1 MSSQSR
7 FSVGDKVLVLS
18 PDRDANGNEGVVYGP
33 GWLSDMDMYV
43 GKVCTVRRITNPCG
57 YIKLIEDGGDWSFDP
72 KFLIPMNEQLEE
84 SNEEISNFLDA
95 F

>member
-7 FSVGDKVLVLS
+7 FNVGDKVMVLS
-18 PDRDANGNEGVVYGP
+18 PDRDANGNEGVEYGP
-33 GWLSDMDMYV
+33 GWLSDMDRYV
-43 GKVCTVRRITNPCG
+43 GKVCTVRRTTNPSG

-72 KFLIPMNEQLEE
+72 NFLILMNEPLEE